1 MFLKRQSIEPKS
13 KDFMRVLN
21 KLIEE
26 IEKANAGFGA
36 VF

>member
-1 MFLKRQSIEPKS
+1 MSLKPQSMEPKA
-13 KDFMRVLN
+13 KNFMRVLN

>member
-1 MFLKRQSIEPKS
+1 MFLKRQSMEPKS
-13 KDFMRVLN
+13 KDFMR
-21 KLIEE
+21 IEE